1 MIASIR
7 LFIRTSPGFL
17 FALQVHH
24 IDGRNLE
31 RLIHLLYILLA
42 SFSACTCLF
51 TLRWVLGF
59 CWDGPRL
66 IMAAGESPDVSQTLH
81 EEWIQ
86 NSLSRDTRM
95 AGGLVERML
104 PSMLSEDQSRL
115 MAILSWETWPGHN
128 QMCLYW
134 PLSQQFNSGALH
146 QTLFVNTNPVR
157 NTSSDKIQSERWTWT
172 NDNHW

>member
-17 FALQVHH
+17 FALPVHH

-31 RLIHLLYILLA
+31 QLIHLLYILLA
-42 SFSACTCLF
+42 SFSPCTCLF
-51 TLRWVLGF
+51 TLWVLGI

-86 NSLSRDTRM
+86 NSLSRDMRM
-95 AGGLVERML
+95 AGGLVENAAKYVEWGPVKTNGNPELRDMTW
-104 PSMLSEDQSRL
+104 SQSNVF
-115 MAILSWETWPGHN
+115 ILDTITTIQWQP
-128 QMCLYW
+128 
-134 PLSQQFNSGALH
+134 LH
-146 QTLFVNTNPVR
+146 QTRFVNTYSVR
-157 NTSSDKIQSERWTWT
+157 NTSSDKFQSERWTWT